1 MPLGTVSVVGPMSV
15 EERGFRL
22 TRLRSMELLKKFV
35 SFLKVE
41 MILVSFQLVI
51 YVVKQLLKKKIR
63 ACTKTFSEEERRV
76 FESESTERQLSLY
89 RPPVRNLGCSGNR
102 TCDPQIIEGGFLESE
117 IKNLELRASSYF
129 WRCSTTENIRRD
141 SFCVYL
147 LLEIFYCRIGVLGNK
162 IQFKTSKTFC

>member
-51 YVVKQLLKKKIR
+51 YVVKQLLKKDV
-63 ACTKTFSEEERRV
+63 CTKTFSEEE
-76 FESESTERQLSLY
+76 
-89 RPPVRNLGCSGNR
+89 
-102 TCDPQIIEGGFLESE
+102 
-117 IKNLELRASSYF
+117 
-129 WRCSTTENIRRD
+129 
-141 SFCVYL
+141 
-147 LLEIFYCRIGVLGNK
+147 
-162 IQFKTSKTFC
+162 